1 MERPPG
7 PIRELRPHAT
17 WDLIKEGAKL
27 MLPFLAGFG
36 IKEWAHTHAT
46 ALMWMAAIVVAASI
60 AFCDRLFPRKAHP
73 MSRAVQPLADARE
86 NEPRKENAQRT
97 PNGLRRCASVLSGSL
112 FSLLVE
118 IGETL
123 DAPIPR
129 TEDMFDPAPPDP
141 RITRLVSDQG
151 IDKRMNE
158 VFVYAQDLGL
168 LSGMSAEVPQ
178 NAPEVRR
185 KITDLWYL
193 VGAIKH

>member
-1 MERPPG
+1 
-7 PIRELRPHAT
+7 
-17 WDLIKEGAKL
+17 
-27 MLPFLAGFG
+27 
-36 IKEWAHTHAT
+36 
-46 ALMWMAAIVVAASI
+46 
-60 AFCDRLFPRKAHP
+60 